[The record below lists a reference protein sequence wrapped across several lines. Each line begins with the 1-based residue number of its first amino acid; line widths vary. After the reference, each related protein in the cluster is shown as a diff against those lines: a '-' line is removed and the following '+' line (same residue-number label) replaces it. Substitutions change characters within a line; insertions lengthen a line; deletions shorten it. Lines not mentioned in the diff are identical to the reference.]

1 MAGGLADSN
10 RGAVWHDFVGRLACR
25 ARSRE
30 AAADF
35 SLERHVSGQ
44 EVPIVIVGAGFGGL
58 AMAIRLLATGRS
70 DFLILEKAAGLGGTW
85 HDNTY
90 PGCACD
96 VPSHL
101 YSLSF
106 EQHPR
111 WTRHYASQP
120 EILAY
125 LEDVANRHRLHER
138 IRFNTELKSLT
149 WDEAA
154 GRWHLELAG
163 GETLTAGV
171 VMLAVGGLH
180 IPRIPEIPG
189 LGRFTGPAFHSAR
202 WRHDVDLTGKR
213 VAVIGSGAS
222 AVQIVPAIAPKVA
235 RLDVFQRT
243 PPWVLPRN
251 DAPIPA
257 SLQTA
262 FAVVPGLQRLWRWVL
277 YLRQESIAIAY
288 TQNPKLLGH
297 WQTQTMRMIQ
307 EAIADHETR
316 DQLWPRYALGCKRA
330 LLSDDYYPTLARENV
345 ELVTERI
352 TEIREQTIVTADG
365 RQREVDAIVLA
376 TGFRTFNPATEIA
389 ITGREGRSLA
399 DDWRDGPQAY
409 NGVLVAGYP
418 NLFTLVGP
426 NSGLG
431 HNSIVF
437 MIEAQVRYI
446 LSCLD
451 LLARGRLEAIEVR
464 DDIQQA
470 FNEQIEERFQQT
482 VWVSDGTP
490 WRKPCS
496 SWYKTATGRLTA
508 LWPGFSASYWWRLR
522 RADPRDFVPPEQIAL
537 EAASRP

>member
-1 MAGGLADSN
+1 M
-10 RGAVWHDFVGRLACR
+10 
-25 ARSRE
+25 
-30 AAADF
+30 
-35 SLERHVSGQ
+35 SGQ

-125 LEDVANRHRLHER
+125 LEDVAKRHRLHER
-138 IRFNTELKSLT
+138 IRFNSELKSLT
-149 WDEAA
+149 WDDAA
-154 GRWHLELAG
+154 GRWHLEVAD

-171 VMLAVGGLH
+171 VILAVGGLH
-180 IPRIPEIPG
+180 IPRTPPIPG
-189 LGRFTGPAFHSAR
+189 LERFAGPAFHSAR

-222 AVQIVPAIAPKVA
+222 AVQIVPAIAGSVES
-235 RLDVFQRT
+235 LTVFQRT

-251 DAPIPA
+251 DAPIPHA
-257 SLQTA
+257 IQKA
-262 FAVVPGLQRLWRWVL
+262 FTRVPGLQRLWRWVL

-297 WQTQTMRMIQ
+297 WQTQTMRLIQ

-316 DQLWPRYALGCKRA
+316 DQLWPHYPLGCKRA
-330 LLSDDYYPTLARENV
+330 LLSDDYYPALARENV
-345 ELVTERI
+345 ELVTEPI
-352 TEIREQTIVTADG
+352 TEIREQGVVTADG
-365 RQREVDAIVLA
+365 RLHEVDAIVLA

-389 ITGREGRSLA
+389 ITGRSGRSLA
-399 DDWRDGPQAY
+399 DDWRDGPQGY

-418 NLFTLVGP
+418 NLFTLMGP

-451 LLARGRLEAIEVR
+451 LLARGRLQAIEVR